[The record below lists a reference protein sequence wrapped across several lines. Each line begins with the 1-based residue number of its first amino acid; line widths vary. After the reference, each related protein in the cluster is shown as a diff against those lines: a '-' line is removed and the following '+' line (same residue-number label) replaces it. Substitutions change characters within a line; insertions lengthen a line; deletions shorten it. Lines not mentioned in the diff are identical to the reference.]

1 MTIIYIADKLKVL
14 VNITL
19 NDMIAIYILYYSLIL
34 CH

>member
-19 NDMIAIYILYYSLIL
+19 NDMIAIDSLYYSLIL